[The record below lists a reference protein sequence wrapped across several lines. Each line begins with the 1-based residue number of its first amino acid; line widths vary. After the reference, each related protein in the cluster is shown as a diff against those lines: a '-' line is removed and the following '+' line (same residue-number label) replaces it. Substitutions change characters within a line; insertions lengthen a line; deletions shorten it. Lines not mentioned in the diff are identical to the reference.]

1 MSFIVILLSGFFSRR
16 FFYNCKQSN
25 LLLNNYVYKLAY
37 PSNAKVGELSYN
49 ATTKSVF
56 QYCYYPTTCTTDPVY
71 SNFTNIKDK
80 STIYTYDTD
89 FTVTDTGETLLDAL
103 NAWVDKQQGEY
114 NGLPLLHWEAGDE
127 GVPAKL
133 AGL

>member
-1 MSFIVILLSGFFSRR
+1 MSNNC
-16 FFYNCKQSN
+16 FYPKDTGLKEFNTGTPNEGK
-25 LLLNNYVYKLAY
+25 NYA
-37 PSNAKVGELSYN
+37 
-49 ATTKSVF
+49 
-56 QYCYYPTTCTTDPVY
+56 
-71 SNFTNIKDK
+71 
-80 STIYTYDTD
+80 YDTD